1 MIILNYKQI
10 RIYERYVNKLWEANN
25 ILSQQIEVTNG
36 ERTMRFENELRN
48 AFKYVK
54 RYQQTSGDNAD
65 LVDDNSETDLKC
77 TWINPQRIIEMM

>member
-1 MIILNYKQI
+1 MIILNYTQI

-65 LVDDNSETDLKC
+65 LVDDNSEIDLKC
-77 TWINPQRIIEMM
+77 VLIKPQRIIEMM